1 MTLAGLIPPWGGAY
15 SADGARFIAEDEHI
29 FATTVR
35 DNLAV
40 ASPAA
45 SENAMRAALDHVG
58 LTEWVE
64 HLPQGLNTV
73 LHDGEESLS
82 GGQRRRLIVARALL
96 SDSSILLLD
105 EPTEH
110 VDKDSEKLLL
120 DALGL
125 GSSGSSMAMERTIVM
140 VRHPRS

>member
-1 MTLAGLIPPWGGAY
+1 
-15 SADGARFIAEDEHI
+15 
-29 FATTVR
+29 
-35 DNLAV
+35 
-40 ASPAA
+40 
-45 SENAMRAALDHVG
+45 
-58 LTEWVE
+58 
-64 HLPQGLNTV
+64 
-73 LHDGEESLS
+73 
-82 GGQRRRLIVARALL
+82 GQRRRLIVARALL

-120 DALGL
+120 DALGF